1 MLSDRQL
8 VALHL
13 IANTISN
20 EVDLVFLVR
29 DVKTTEKMI
38 DYALMFAD
46 IFLRCSL
53 DAKDAKTPTP
63 ELISQLQLN
72 NQKLQQIND
81 VLDAQY
87 LESSLGD

>member
-20 EVDLVFLVR
+20 EADLVFLVR
-29 DVKTTEKMI
+29 GVKTTEKMI
-38 DYALMFAD
+38 DYALTFAD

-53 DAKDAKTPTP
+53 DAKTPTP